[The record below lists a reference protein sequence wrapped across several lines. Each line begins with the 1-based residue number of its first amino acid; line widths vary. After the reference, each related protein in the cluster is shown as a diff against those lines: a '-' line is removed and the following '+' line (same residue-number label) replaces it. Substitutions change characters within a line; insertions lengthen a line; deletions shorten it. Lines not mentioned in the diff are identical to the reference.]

1 MRSRAGSLTKHA
13 DRSRNPSAF
22 YPMCLC
28 ACVHI
33 HSCTTPVNYR
43 ACLAL
48 LAVLILIPSAFQ
60 ATTSMH
66 CIVILEVK
74 IKFKG

>member
-1 MRSRAGSLTKHA
+1 
-13 DRSRNPSAF
+13 
-22 YPMCLC
+22 MCLC